1 MSMESPKSEY
11 LLLFRGTGWHKNLSP
26 EEIQEVMTRWMAWF
40 DGLTEKGIAQT
51 GQPLAD
57 EGKIVS
63 GSKGQTIVDG
73 PFAESKG
80 AIGGYF
86 LLKVD
91 SPEEAVEI
99 ARQCPAL
106 DYGVTVEVRPVVEC
120 CGAAHAASVAAASAS
135 V

>member
-73 PFAESKG
+73 PFAESKE

-86 LLKVD
+86 
-91 SPEEAVEI
+91 
-99 ARQCPAL
+99 RQCPAL